1 MCLGVQKYF
10 WHFSTLNY
18 SMHIIFYSPR
28 VWDSTWGQEKNLVEE
43 LSKHYQIDIIDLI
56 DYGLRY
62 ASKLRGQQYDV
73 PKGVKILKR
82 QTKLPAGVL
91 LGIYTELKN
100 LWDFVM
106 VEWGSLFVR
115 SDILITY
122 LTSGIILT
130 VLLAKC
136 LGKNILLI
144 YADDYAEL
152 FRNKSSSVAWFTEHI
167 GTPVVTRLSDY
178 VVATAHKLKEDIIQ
192 YNSRITV
199 IPNGVHVRKLQEY
212 HSKTHDSSRDSNPFT
227 VGYTGGFGGWVD
239 FEIVLKAAES
249 LPDVQFKLIGSG
261 DQFDEVASKAQSLN
275 NVWVPGILHYDKMLA
290 ELVTMDVCL
299 IPFKINRIT
308 DRVSPIKLFDYWAMR
323 KPVISTRFYEI
334 QKIANG
340 KVLFVNDANDLKET
354 IRQLKEQPDLME
366 QLAQIGFEEVQN
378 YDWAKLGKR
387 YLEILSNL

>member
-1 MCLGVQKYF
+1 MNIVLY
-10 WHFSTLNY
+10 T
-18 SMHIIFYSPR
+18 PR

-43 LSKHYQIDIIDLI
+43 LSKQHQIYIIDLI

-62 ASKLRGQQYDV
+62 ASKLRGQKYEV
-73 PKGVKILKR
+73 PEGVKILKR

-100 LWDFVM
+100 LWDFIM
-106 VEWGSLFVR
+106 LKRGSLLVR
-115 SDILITY
+115 SDVLITY

-136 LGKNILLI
+136 LGKKILLI

-152 FRNKSSSVAWFTEHI
+152 FRSKSSPVAWFTEHI
-167 GTPVVTRLSDY
+167 GTPVVTKLSDY

-199 IPNGVHVRKLQEY
+199 IPNGVHVQKLQGY
-212 HSKTHDSSRDSNPFT
+212 HSKTQDSSKDSKPFT
-227 VGYTGGFGGWVD
+227 VGYTGGFGDWVD
-239 FEIVLKAAES
+239 FEIVLKVAEL

-261 DQFDEVASKAQSLN
+261 DQFDEVASKAQSLK

-290 ELVTMDVCL
+290 ELATMDVCL

-308 DRVSPIKLFDYWAMR
+308 DRVSPIKLFDYWAMK
-323 KPVISTRFYEI
+323 KPVIATRFYEI

-340 KVLFVNDANDLKET
+340 KVLFVHDAEDLKET
-354 IRQLKEQPDLME
+354 IRALTEQPDLRG
-366 QLAQIGFEEVQN
+366 QLAQAGFEEVRN
-378 YDWAKLGKR
+378 YDWAKLGKQ
-387 YLEILSNL
+387 YFEILSRL